1 MENLTSLEHHF
12 LIAMPTLAD
21 SWFEKTLVYV
31 VEDNQH
37 GTMGLVV
44 NLPHKLNLTQLL
56 EHFQLPTEQLEANET
71 LADQVIM
78 MGGPVDM
85 EHGFILHQPP
95 GNWQKSV
102 PLADNLAMTVS
113 EDFLKS
119 ISEGQLP
126 EKMLVCLGFAGWEK
140 GQLNEEIQQN
150 NWLTIPYNES
160 LLFDID
166 PDQKWQ
172 VALNTLGILPESLSM
187 EAGHG

>member
-1 MENLTSLEHHF
+1 MENLTSLEHHL
-12 LIAMPTLAD
+12 LIAMPNLAD

-37 GTMGLVV
+37 GTMGLVI

-56 EHFQLPTEQLEANET
+56 EHFQLPTEQLMDT
-71 LADQVIM
+71 PDLAEQIIM

-85 EHGFILHQPP
+85 EHGFILHKPP
-95 GNWQKSV
+95 GDWQKSIH
-102 PLADNLAMTVS
+102 LTDNLAMTVS

-119 ISEGQLP
+119 ISEGHPPQ
-126 EKMLVCLGFAGWEK
+126 KMLVCLGFAGWEK

-150 NWLTIPYNES
+150 NWLPIPYNET
-160 LLFDID
+160 LLFDIE
-166 PDQKWQ
+166 PDQKWL
-172 VALNTLGILPESLSM
+172 VALNTLGISPESLSM

>member
-12 LIAMPTLAD
+12 LIAMPNLAD

-44 NLPHKLNLTQLL
+44 NLPHKFNLTQLL

-71 LADQVIM
+71 LSEQVIM

-95 GNWQKSV
+95 GDWQKSV
-102 PLADNLAMTVS
+102 SLADNLAMTVS

-119 ISEGQLP
+119 ISEGKLP

>member
-126 EKMLVCLGFAGWEK
+126 EKMLVCLGFSGWEK

>member
-21 SWFEKTLVYV
+21 SWFEKTLVYI

-102 PLADNLAMTVS
+102 PLTDNLAMTVS

>member
-1 MENLTSLEHHF
+1 MKNLTSLEHHF
-12 LIAMPTLAD
+12 LIAMPNLAD

-56 EHFQLPTEQLEANET
+56 EHFQLWTSQLEANET
-71 LADQVIM
+71 LAEQSIM

-102 PLADNLAMTVS
+102 HLQDQLAMTVS

-126 EKMLVCLGFAGWEK
+126 GKMLVCLGFAGWEK

-160 LLFDID
+160 LLFDIE

-172 VALNTLGILPESLSM
+172 VALNTLGISPESLSM